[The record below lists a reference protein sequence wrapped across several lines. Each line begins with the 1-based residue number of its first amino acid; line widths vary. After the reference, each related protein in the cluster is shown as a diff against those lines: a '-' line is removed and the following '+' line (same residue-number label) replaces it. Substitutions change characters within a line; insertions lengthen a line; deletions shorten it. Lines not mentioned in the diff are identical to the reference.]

1 MKIGVIGAGRLG
13 ICFALLCEQAGY
25 EVLVSDIRSDYVE
38 NLNKKKIKTNEP
50 EVEYLLGQ
58 STNLGATNDNRQVIR
73 ECDLIYTLVPTP
85 SLEDGSY
92 DVSAIWNVVEDIK
105 SEMSGVAN
113 YPKNFV
119 IGCTTNPGDCDEFRE
134 ALPQSVNVFYNPEF
148 IAQGSIIHD
157 LQHADMLLLG
167 HPVSYGRFVQS
178 NIDDVINDIIAL
190 YKKIQVTRVIPS
202 IVSLKAAEITKIA
215 VNCYLTTKISYAN
228 MLGDTLHRAGCGSEV
243 VSVLGAIGNDSRI
256 GKKFL
261 NWGVGYGGPCL
272 PRDNRAF
279 AAFASKLGMEHNL
292 GYTTDGIND
301 EHSKF
306 ICEYWESVNHDKIAY
321 YFDYI
326 SYKKGTDILEESQQF
341 RLCTDLLDKG
351 YRVYIHDDR
360 MVTDQIYDTM
370 VEKYGDKVRFVDRR
384 DNITEPIFIVDL

>member
-105 SEMSGVAN
+105 IVMSGVAN

-157 LQHADMLLLG
+157 MRHADMVLLG
-167 HPVSYGRFVQS
+167 YNALAYGS
-178 NIDDVINDIIAL
+178 SKSAEELVIEKIRNL
-190 YKKIQVTRVIPS
+190 YTKIQVTRCILCQM
-202 IVSLKAAEITKIA
+202 SLTAAEITKIA
-215 VNCYLTTKISYAN
+215 INCFLTTKISYAN
-228 MLGDTLHRAGCGSEV
+228 MLGDTLHRAGCGDEV
-243 VSVLGAIGNDSRI
+243 ASVLGAIG
-256 GKKFL
+256 
-261 NWGVGYGGPCL
+261 
-272 PRDNRAF
+272 
-279 AAFASKLGMEHNL
+279 
-292 GYTTDGIND
+292 TD
-301 EHSKF
+301 
-306 ICEYWESVNHDKIAY
+306 
-321 YFDYI
+321 
-326 SYKKGTDILEESQQF
+326 
-341 RLCTDLLDKG
+341 
-351 YRVYIHDDR
+351 
-360 MVTDQIYDTM
+360 
-370 VEKYGDKVRFVDRR
+370 
-384 DNITEPIFIVDL
+384 